1 MYLYLHGFKR
11 IYGYAIM
18 RCPVI
23 PKPLVVYKMVVY
35 EKKSPPGQTI
45 TCGDYHKAFGK
56 AVYCTIIISGMY
68 ATLLRKPSSTV

>member
-45 TCGDYHKAFGK
+45 TGE
-56 AVYCTIIISGMY
+56 TII
-68 ATLLRKPSSTV
+68 KPLARLSIAL

>member
-35 EKKSPPGQTI
+35 
-45 TCGDYHKAFGK
+45 
-56 AVYCTIIISGMY
+56 

>member
-35 EKKSPPGQTI
+35 EKNLRPG
-45 TCGDYHKAFGK
+45 KLSRAE
-56 AVYCTIIISGMY
+56 TII
-68 ATLLRKPSSTV
+68 KPLARLSIAL